1 MMRAIIPLL
10 LLFASMISG
19 KYLLVETD
27 SNEKVN
33 YIVIALLFMLKC
45 FSFPHLNQMITMIMM
60 GMMMMLV
67 IMIMSLQQN

>member
-1 MMRAIIPLL
+1 
-10 LLFASMISG
+10 MISG

-60 GMMMMLV
+60 GMMMMMVTPLME
-67 IMIMSLQQN
+67 MIAAWI